1 MENIIY
7 TIEEINAF
15 VDILKSKLN
24 IQTSLDNLSSEE
36 LIKNEQYVVCLQL
49 IKHITVDNNTLLKT
63 YIIGKLNSAIQL
75 NSSTKCDEKKI
86 YKIEA
91 INEFINILNS

>member
-36 LIKNEQYVVCLQL
+36 LIKNEQYLVCLQL

-63 YIIGKLNSAIQL
+63 YIIGKLNSAI
-75 NSSTKCDEKKI
+75 NMYINYDEKKI
-86 YKIEA
+86 YTIEA

>member
-15 VDILKSKLN
+15 VDVLKNKLN
-24 IQTSLDNLSSEE
+24 IQTSIDNLSSEE
-36 LIKNEQYVVCLQL
+36 LIKNEQYLECIRK
-49 IKHITVDNNTLLKT
+49 IKHITVDNNTLEKS
-63 YIIGKLNSAIQL
+63 YIIGKLNNAIQMYT
-75 NSSTKCDEKKI
+75 NSTEERTHT
-86 YKIEA
+86 IEA

>member
-15 VDILKSKLN
+15 VDVLKNKLN
-24 IQTSLDNLSSEE
+24 IQTSIDNLSSDE
-36 LIKNEQYVVCLQL
+36 LIKNEQYIECIQI
-49 IKHITVDNNTLLKT
+49 IKHITVDNNTLLKS
-63 YIIGKLNSAIQL
+63 YIIGKLNSAIIFNTI
-75 NSSTKCDEKKI
+75 NSEERT
-86 YKIEA
+86 YYIEA

>member
-36 LIKNEQYVVCLQL
+36 LIKNKQYVLCFQL
-49 IKHITVDNNTLLKT
+49 IKHITIDNNTLLKT
-63 YIIGKLNSAIQL
+63 YIISKLNNAI
-75 NSSTKCDEKKI
+75 NIYTSYDEKKI
-86 YKIEA
+86 YTIEA

>member
-15 VDILKSKLN
+15 VDVLKNKLN
-24 IQTSLDNLSSEE
+24 IQTSIDNLSSDE
-36 LIKNEQYVVCLQL
+36 LIKNEQYIECIQI
-49 IKHITVDNNTLLKT
+49 IKHITVDNNTLLKS
-63 YIIGKLNSAIQL
+63 YIIGKLNSAIIS
-75 NSSTKCDEKKI
+75 NTINGEERR
-86 YKIEA
+86 YYIEA

>member
-49 IKHITVDNNTLLKT
+49 IKHITVDNYTLLKT
-63 YIIGKLNSAIQL
+63 YIIGKLNSAIH
-75 NSSTKCDEKKI
+75 SSTNCDEKKI
-86 YKIEA
+86 YTFEA

>member
-15 VDILKSKLN
+15 VDVLKNKLN
-24 IQTSLDNLSSEE
+24 MQPSIDNLSSDE
-36 LIKNEQYVVCLQL
+36 LIKNEQYLECIQK
-49 IKHITVDNNTLLKT
+49 IKHITVDNNTLLKS
-63 YIIGKLNSAIQL
+63 YIIGKLNSAIHFYTIG
-75 NSSTKCDEKKI
+75 NEERTHT
-86 YKIEA
+86 IEA

>member
-7 TIEEINAF
+7 TIEEINTF

-63 YIIGKLNSAIQL
+63 YIIGKLNSAI
-75 NSSTKCDEKKI
+75 NIYTRSDEKKI
-86 YKIEA
+86 YTIEA

>member
-7 TIEEINAF
+7 TIEEINTF

-36 LIKNEQYVVCLQL
+36 LIKNEQYVICLQL

-63 YIIGKLNSAIQL
+63 YIIGKLNSAI
-75 NSSTKCDEKKI
+75 NMYINYDEKKI
-86 YKIEA
+86 YTIEA

>member
-15 VDILKSKLN
+15 VDVLKNKFN
-24 IQTSLDNLSSEE
+24 MNFEFDNLSSDE
-36 LIKNEQYVVCLQL
+36 LIKNEQYLECIQK
-49 IKHITVDNNTLLKT
+49 IKHITVDNNTLEKS
-63 YIIGKLNSAIQL
+63 YIIGKLNSAIHFYTIG
-75 NSSTKCDEKKI
+75 SEDRT
-86 YKIEA
+86 YTIEA